1 MDGEREAEGASV
13 TRRLVPDVTRRQV
26 KGWSAVTLTGT
37 AFTIAMLGTT
47 LPTPL
52 YPLYQQVFGFGELMT
67 TVVFAVYALGVM
79 AALVL
84 TGRWSDQLGRRP
96 MLRAGLAL
104 SGLAALL
111 FVLADSTAWLFA
123 GRVSS
128 GLSAGIFTGTATA
141 ALVDFAPGPHKARAG
156 LVAAVVNMGGLGLGP
171 LLAGLLAQYAPAPLR
186 LVYLVDLGLV
196 AVAACAVELVAEP
209 VRRARPPRL
218 RPQKLAV
225 PAEVREVFVRAA
237 IAGFAGFAVLGLFT
251 AVSPA
256 FFGVV
261 LHDTNRALVGVFV
274 FALFAAS
281 TVGQTVSSR
290 LGERPALITGCAGL
304 LVGMALIAGSL
315 ALASQTLLITGG
327 IVAGLAQGMGF
338 RAGLAAVTVSAPAGR
353 RGEITSTFFVVL
365 YLGLM
370 IPVIGEG
377 AAAGAFGLVASGIVF
392 AAGVALL
399 AVVALVLLVR
409 RHGTA
414 N

>member
-1 MDGEREAEGASV
+1 MTGRPASAAV
-13 TRRLVPDVTRRQV
+13 GRQV
-26 KGWSAVTLTGT
+26 TGWPAVTLVGT

-52 YPLYQQVFGFGELMT
+52 YPLYQRAFRFGEFMT
-67 TVVFAVYALGVM
+67 TVVFAVYAVGVM

-111 FVLADSTAWLFA
+111 FVLADSTGWLFA
-123 GRVSS
+123 GRVAS

-141 ALVDFAPGPHKARAG
+141 ALIDVAPESRKARAG

-196 AVAACAVELVAEP
+196 AVAACAIEFVAEP
-209 VRRARPPRL
+209 VGRVASPNL

-225 PAEVREVFVRAA
+225 PPEVREVFVRAA

-256 FFGVV
+256 FFGTV
-261 LHDTNRALVGVFV
+261 LHDTNRALAGVVV
-274 FALFAAS
+274 FAVFASS
-281 TVGQTVSSR
+281 TAGQTVSSR
-290 LGERPALITGCAGL
+290 LGERPALIVGCAGL
-304 LVGMALIAGSL
+304 VAGMALIAGSL
-315 ALASQTLLITGG
+315 ALASLTLLITGA

-338 RAGLAAVTVSAPAGR
+338 RAGLTAVTVSAPEGR

-365 YLGLM
+365 YLGLT
-370 IPVIGEG
+370 IPVLGEG
-377 AAAGAFGLVASGIVF
+377 EAAKAFGLVSSGIVF
-392 AAGVALL
+392 AGGVALL
-399 AVVALVLLVR
+399 AVVVLALLVR
-409 RHGTA
+409 HRGA
-414 N
+414 E